1 MRFFFIKFLLLVLL
15 LSPALAGGSKSGFTF
30 KIYMQAGL
38 GTTPNQTVPMAL
50 RDPDQTI
57 SVNKFAVLGEKHV
70 ASLLR
75 LPDGGTLVTMTETG
89 SKILETE
96 TTNRMGAIMVVLCN
110 GRLIYAPEVDSAIR
124 SGKLLLPPGLI
135 EEDYTLFKRY
145 AVKREKQ

>member
-38 GTTPNQTVPMAL
+38 GTTPNQTVPM
-50 RDPDQTI
+50 
-57 SVNKFAVLGEKHV
+57 EKHV